1 MPAENQ
7 AMPLGPSKLCGTL
20 SASDDAARKKELEN
34 LSAELVEAQQKV
46 TFLQERIRSLGG
58 VDPASEAGLP

>member
-7 AMPLGPSKLCGTL
+7 AVPRGTGMPSGAPSF
-20 SASDDAARKKELEN
+20 SPEAARKKELEN
-34 LSAELVEAQQKV
+34 LSEELIEAQRRV
-46 TFLQERIRSLGG
+46 LFLRERIRSLGG